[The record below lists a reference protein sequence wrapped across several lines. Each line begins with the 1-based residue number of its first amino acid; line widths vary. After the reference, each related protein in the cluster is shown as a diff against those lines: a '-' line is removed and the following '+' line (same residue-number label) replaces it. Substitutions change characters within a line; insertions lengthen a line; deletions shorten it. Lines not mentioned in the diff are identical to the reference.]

1 MEKVKKKKSVS
12 FMKNVLMLMIAQVL
26 IKILGFAYRLV
37 IINIEG
43 FGDTG
48 NGYYS
53 TGYQIYSLLLTLSSV
68 GIPTV
73 ISKLVSERVA
83 IGDYRGAHN
92 IFKTALKVFTT
103 IGIILSL
110 ALFFGAETI
119 AIHIINVEGVKYTLM
134 VLAPA
139 IMFVAA
145 GAVMRGYFA
154 GLGTMKP
161 TSVTQT
167 LEQFLNCLL
176 TITFVYAT
184 IGQDT
189 AKMAAAGNLSSTV
202 AIIIAFIYIVIFYSR
217 QRKEILE
224 DCKNQ
229 TVQAE
234 SKTTKQILKI
244 IFAISIPMTIGSLV
258 SELNGTIDTL
268 TVSNCIQKA
277 FQGLEGGKVALE
289 AKAMQL
295 SGMVSKVETI
305 IRLPLAIN
313 AAFCTALVPAIAAS
327 IAKKEKEKA
336 IKRLSF
342 SLFFTIIIIAP
353 CATGLISLAE
363 PILKTIYPN
372 SYDGARLLQITSISM
387 VFVALSY
394 VINGGLYGIG
404 KTHIPAIALAIG
416 ATVKTILN
424 IILVSNPKINILGSP
439 ISSTVCQ
446 MINFIIC
453 AYCLNKYI
461 KLNIN
466 FKKNIFKPVFSS
478 VVMGISVYYMQKGL
492 YGIIGNTRATAIS
505 ILAGI
510 VIYGIMITV
519 TKTLNK
525 DDFYMIPFGTKI
537 YKLLVKLKIYK
548 EESNIEKGGY

>member
-1 MEKVKKKKSVS
+1 MEEVKKKKQTS
-12 FMKNVLMLMIAQVL
+12 FMKNVLMLMVAQVA
-26 IKILGFAYRLV
+26 IKILGFLYRLV

-83 IGDYRGAHN
+83 IGDHKGAHK
-92 IFKTALKVFTT
+92 IFKTALKTFTT
-103 IGIILSL
+103 IGIVMSL
-110 ALFFGAETI
+110 GLFFGADFI
-119 AIHIINVEGVKYTLM
+119 AKNVINVEGVKYTLM

-145 GAVMRGYFA
+145 GAVLRGYFA

-167 LEQFLNCLL
+167 LEQFLNCVL
-176 TITFVYAT
+176 TILFVYST
-184 IGQDT
+184 IGKDT
-189 AKMAAAGNLSSTV
+189 AIMAAAGNLSSTI
-202 AIIIAFIYIVIFYSR
+202 AIIIAFIYIIIFYKK
-217 QRKEILE
+217 QKPEILE

-229 TVQAE
+229 TVQME
-234 SKTTKQILKI
+234 TKTTKQILKI
-244 IFAISIPMTIGSLV
+244 IFAVSIPMTIGSLV
-258 SELNGTIDTL
+258 AELNGTIDTL

-277 FQGLEGGKVALE
+277 FQGALEGGKDVLE

-295 SGMVSKVETI
+295 SGMVSKIETI

-327 IAKKEKEKA
+327 LAKQDKETA

-342 SLFFTIIIIAP
+342 SFFLSIIIIAP
-353 CATGLISLAE
+353 CAVGLMTLAE

-372 SYDGARLLQITSISM
+372 SYEGATILQITSISM
-387 VFVALSY
+387 IFVALSY
-394 VINGGLYGIG
+394 VINGGLYGLG

-416 ATVKTILN
+416 AGVKTILN

-446 MINFIIC
+446 GINFIIC
-453 AYCLNKYI
+453 SWYLSKYI
-461 KLNIN
+461 KLDIK
-466 FKKNIFKPVFSS
+466 FSKHIFKPLFSAGT
-478 VVMGISVYYMQKGL
+478 MGIAAYLIHKTLINVIGNSKATIIAIFV
-492 YGIIGNTRATAIS
+492 GIITYA
-505 ILAGI
+505 
-510 VIYGIMITV
+510 IMIIA

-525 DDFYMIPFGTKI
+525 EDMYMIPFGTKL
-537 YKLLVKLKIYK
+537 YKLLTKLGIYK
-548 EESNIEKGGY
+548 EEKV

>member
-1 MEKVKKKKSVS
+1 MEEVKKKKQTS
-12 FMKNVLMLMIAQVL
+12 FMKNVLMLMVAQVA
-26 IKILGFAYRLV
+26 IKILGFLYRLV

-83 IGDYRGAHN
+83 IGDHKGAHK
-92 IFKTALKVFTT
+92 IFKTALKTFTT
-103 IGIILSL
+103 IGIVMSLS
-110 ALFFGAETI
+110 LFFGADFI
-119 AIHIINVEGVKYTLM
+119 AKNVINVEGVKYTLM

-145 GAVMRGYFA
+145 GAVLRGYFA

-167 LEQFLNCLL
+167 LEQFLNCVL
-176 TITFVYAT
+176 TILFVYST
-184 IGQDT
+184 IGKDT
-189 AKMAAAGNLSSTV
+189 AIMAAAGNLSSTI
-202 AIIIAFIYIVIFYSR
+202 AIIIAFIYIIIFYKK
-217 QRKEILE
+217 QRPEILE

-229 TVQAE
+229 TVQME
-234 SKTTKQILKI
+234 TKTTKQILKI
-244 IFAISIPMTIGSLV
+244 IFAVSIPMTIGSLV
-258 SELNGTIDTL
+258 AELNGTIDTL

-277 FQGLEGGKVALE
+277 FQGALEGGKDALE

-295 SGMVSKVETI
+295 SGMVSKIETI

-327 IAKKEKEKA
+327 LAKQDKETA

-342 SLFFTIIIIAP
+342 SFFLSIIIIAP
-353 CATGLISLAE
+353 CAVGLMTLAE

-372 SYDGARLLQITSISM
+372 SYEGATILQITSISM
-387 VFVALSY
+387 IFVALSY
-394 VINGGLYGIG
+394 VINGGLYGLG

-416 ATVKTILN
+416 AGVKTILN

-446 MINFIIC
+446 GINFIIC
-453 AYCLNKYI
+453 SWYLSKYI
-461 KLNIN
+461 KLDIK
-466 FKKNIFKPVFSS
+466 FSKHIFKPLFSAGT
-478 VVMGISVYYMQKGL
+478 MGIAAYLIHKTLINVIGNSKATIIAIFV
-492 YGIIGNTRATAIS
+492 GIITYA
-505 ILAGI
+505 
-510 VIYGIMITV
+510 IMIIA

-525 DDFYMIPFGTKI
+525 EDMYMIPFGTKL
-537 YKLLVKLKIYK
+537 YKLLTKLGIYK
-548 EESNIEKGGY
+548 EEKV

>member
-1 MEKVKKKKSVS
+1 MEEVKKNKKKSS
-12 FMKNVLMLMIAQVL
+12 FMKNVLMLMIAQVA
-26 IKILGFAYRLV
+26 IKVLGFLYRLV

-48 NGYYS
+48 NGYYA

-83 IGDYRGAHN
+83 IGDHKGAHR
-92 IFKTALKVFTT
+92 IFKTALKTFTL
-103 IGIILSL
+103 IGMVMSL
-110 ALFFGAETI
+110 GLFFGAEFI
-119 AIHIINVEGVKYTLM
+119 AKNIINVEGVKYTLM

-145 GAVMRGYFA
+145 GAVLRGYFA

-189 AKMAAAGNLSSTV
+189 AIMAAAGNLSSTV
-202 AIIIAFIYIVIFYSR
+202 AIIIAFIYIIMVYR
-217 QRKEILE
+217 KQRSEILE
-224 DCKNQ
+224 ECKNQ
-229 TVQAE
+229 TVE
-234 SKTTKQILKI
+234 TETKTTKQILKI
-244 IFAISIPMTIGSLV
+244 IFAVSIPMTIGSLV
-258 SELNGTIDTL
+258 AELNGTIDTL

-277 FQGLEGGKVALE
+277 FQGVLEGGKEALE

-295 SGMVSKVETI
+295 SGMVSKIETI

-327 IAKKEKEKA
+327 IAKKDKA
-336 IKRLSF
+336 TAVKRLSF
-342 SLFFTIIIIAP
+342 SFFLTIIIIVP
-353 CATGLISLAE
+353 CAVGFIILAE

-372 SYDGARLLQITSISM
+372 SYEGARILQITSISM
-387 VFVALSY
+387 IFVALSY
-394 VINGGLYGIG
+394 VINGGLYGLG

-416 ATVKTILN
+416 AGVKTVLN

-439 ISSTVCQ
+439 ISSTICQ
-446 MINFIIC
+446 GINFMIC
-453 AYCLNKYI
+453 SFCLTKYI
-461 KLNIN
+461 KLDIK
-466 FKKNIFKPVFSS
+466 FTKHILKPLFAAG
-478 VVMGISVYYMQKGL
+478 VMGVIA
-492 YGIIGNTRATAIS
+492 YGTHYCLVGTLGNSKAT
-505 ILAGI
+505 ILAICLGAI
-510 VIYGIMITV
+510 TYGIMIII

-525 DDFYMIPFGTKI
+525 DDMYMIPFGTKL
-537 YKLLVKLKIYK
+537 YKLLVKLGIYK
-548 EESNIEKGGY
+548 EENI

>member
-1 MEKVKKKKSVS
+1 MEEVKKKKQTS
-12 FMKNVLMLMIAQVL
+12 FMKNVLMLMVAQVA
-26 IKILGFAYRLV
+26 IKILGFLYRLV

-83 IGDYRGAHN
+83 IGDHKGAHK
-92 IFKTALKVFTT
+92 IFKTALKTFTT
-103 IGIILSL
+103 IGIVMSL
-110 ALFFGAETI
+110 GLFFGADFI
-119 AIHIINVEGVKYTLM
+119 AKNVINVEGVKYTLM

-145 GAVMRGYFA
+145 GAVLRGYFA

-167 LEQFLNCLL
+167 LEQFLNCVL
-176 TITFVYAT
+176 TILFVYST
-184 IGQDT
+184 IGKDT
-189 AKMAAAGNLSSTV
+189 AIMAAAGNLSSTI
-202 AIIIAFIYIVIFYSR
+202 AIIIAFIYIIIFYKK
-217 QRKEILE
+217 QKPEILE

-229 TVQAE
+229 TVQME
-234 SKTTKQILKI
+234 TKTTKQILKI
-244 IFAISIPMTIGSLV
+244 IFAVSIPMTIGSLV
-258 SELNGTIDTL
+258 AELNGTIDTL

-277 FQGLEGGKVALE
+277 FQGALEGGKEALE

-295 SGMVSKVETI
+295 SGMVSKIETI

-327 IAKKEKEKA
+327 LAKKDKETA

-342 SLFFTIIIIAP
+342 SFFLSIIIIAP
-353 CATGLISLAE
+353 CAVGLMTLAE

-372 SYDGARLLQITSISM
+372 SYEGATILQITSISM
-387 VFVALSY
+387 IFVALSY
-394 VINGGLYGIG
+394 VINGGLYGLG

-416 ATVKTILN
+416 AGVKTILN

-446 MINFIIC
+446 GINFIIC
-453 AYCLNKYI
+453 SWYLSKYI
-461 KLNIN
+461 KLDIK
-466 FKKNIFKPVFSS
+466 FSKHIFKPLFSAGT
-478 VVMGISVYYMQKGL
+478 MGIAAYLTHKTLINVIGNSKATIIAIFV
-492 YGIIGNTRATAIS
+492 GIITYA
-505 ILAGI
+505 
-510 VIYGIMITV
+510 IMIIA

-525 DDFYMIPFGTKI
+525 EDMYMIPFGTKL
-537 YKLLVKLKIYK
+537 YKLLTKLGIYK
-548 EESNIEKGGY
+548 EEKV

>member
-1 MEKVKKKKSVS
+1 MEEVKKKKQTS
-12 FMKNVLMLMIAQVL
+12 FMKNVLMLMVAQVA
-26 IKILGFAYRLV
+26 IKILGFLYRLV
-37 IINIEG
+37 IVNIEG

-83 IGDYRGAHN
+83 IGDHKGAHK
-92 IFKTALKVFTT
+92 IFKTALKTFTT
-103 IGIILSL
+103 IGIVMSL
-110 ALFFGAETI
+110 GLFFGADFI
-119 AIHIINVEGVKYTLM
+119 AKNVINVEGVKYTLM

-145 GAVMRGYFA
+145 GAVLRGYFA

-167 LEQFLNCLL
+167 LEQFLNCVL
-176 TITFVYAT
+176 TILFVYST
-184 IGQDT
+184 IGKDT
-189 AKMAAAGNLSSTV
+189 AIMAAAGNLSSTI
-202 AIIIAFIYIVIFYSR
+202 AIIIAFIYIIIFYKK
-217 QRKEILE
+217 QRPEILE

-229 TVQAE
+229 TVQME
-234 SKTTKQILKI
+234 TKTTKQILKI
-244 IFAISIPMTIGSLV
+244 IFAVSIPMTIGSLV
-258 SELNGTIDTL
+258 AELNGTIDTL

-277 FQGLEGGKVALE
+277 FQGALEGGKEALE

-295 SGMVSKVETI
+295 SGMVSKIETI

-327 IAKKEKEKA
+327 LAKKDKETA
-336 IKRLSF
+336 VKRLSF
-342 SLFFTIIIIAP
+342 SFFLSIIIIAP
-353 CATGLISLAE
+353 CAVGLITLAE

-372 SYDGARLLQITSISM
+372 SYEGATILQITSISM
-387 VFVALSY
+387 TFVALSY
-394 VINGGLYGIG
+394 VINGGLYGLG

-416 ATVKTILN
+416 AGVKTILN

-446 MINFIIC
+446 GINFIIC
-453 AYCLNKYI
+453 SWYLSKYI
-461 KLNIN
+461 KLDIK
-466 FKKNIFKPVFSS
+466 FSKHIFKPLFSAGT
-478 VVMGISVYYMQKGL
+478 MGIAAYLTHKTLINAIGNSKATIIAIFV
-492 YGIIGNTRATAIS
+492 GIITYA
-505 ILAGI
+505 
-510 VIYGIMITV
+510 IMIIA

-525 DDFYMIPFGTKI
+525 EDMYMIPFGTKL
-537 YKLLVKLKIYK
+537 YKLLTKLGIYK
-548 EESNIEKGGY
+548 EEKV

>member
-1 MEKVKKKKSVS
+1 MEEVKKKKQTS
-12 FMKNVLMLMIAQVL
+12 FMKNVLMLMVAQVA
-26 IKILGFAYRLV
+26 IKILGFLYRLV

-83 IGDYRGAHN
+83 IGDHKGAHK
-92 IFKTALKVFTT
+92 IFKTALKTFTT
-103 IGIILSL
+103 IGIVMSL
-110 ALFFGAETI
+110 GLFFGADFI
-119 AIHIINVEGVKYTLM
+119 AKNVINVEGVKYTLM

-145 GAVMRGYFA
+145 GAVLRGYFA

-167 LEQFLNCLL
+167 LEQFLNCVL
-176 TITFVYAT
+176 TILFVYST
-184 IGQDT
+184 IGKDT
-189 AKMAAAGNLSSTV
+189 AIMAAAGNLSSTI
-202 AIIIAFIYIVIFYSR
+202 AIIIAFIYIIIFYKK
-217 QRKEILE
+217 QKPEILE

-229 TVQAE
+229 TVQME
-234 SKTTKQILKI
+234 TKTTKQILKI
-244 IFAISIPMTIGSLV
+244 IFAVSIPMTIGSLV
-258 SELNGTIDTL
+258 AELNGTIDTL

-277 FQGLEGGKVALE
+277 FQGALEGGKDALE

-295 SGMVSKVETI
+295 SGMVSKIETI

-327 IAKKEKEKA
+327 LAKKDKETA

-342 SLFFTIIIIAP
+342 SFFLSIIIIAP
-353 CATGLISLAE
+353 CAVGLMTLAE

-372 SYDGARLLQITSISM
+372 SYEGATILQITSISM
-387 VFVALSY
+387 IFVALSY
-394 VINGGLYGIG
+394 VINGGLYGLG

-416 ATVKTILN
+416 AGVKTILN

-446 MINFIIC
+446 GINFIIC
-453 AYCLNKYI
+453 SWYLSKYI
-461 KLNIN
+461 KLDIK
-466 FKKNIFKPVFSS
+466 FSKHIFKPLFSAGT
-478 VVMGISVYYMQKGL
+478 MGIAAYLTHKTLINVIGNSKATIIAIFV
-492 YGIIGNTRATAIS
+492 GIITYA
-505 ILAGI
+505 
-510 VIYGIMITV
+510 IMIIA

-525 DDFYMIPFGTKI
+525 EDMYMIPFGTKL
-537 YKLLVKLKIYK
+537 YKLLTKLGIYK
-548 EESNIEKGGY
+548 EEKV

>member
-1 MEKVKKKKSVS
+1 MEEVKKKKQTS
-12 FMKNVLMLMIAQVL
+12 FMKNVLMLMVAQVA
-26 IKILGFAYRLV
+26 IKILGFLYRLV

-83 IGDYRGAHN
+83 IGDHKGAHK
-92 IFKTALKVFTT
+92 IFKTALKTFTT
-103 IGIILSL
+103 IGIVMSL
-110 ALFFGAETI
+110 GLFFGADFI
-119 AIHIINVEGVKYTLM
+119 AKNVINVEGVKYTLM

-145 GAVMRGYFA
+145 GAVLRGYFA

-167 LEQFLNCLL
+167 LEQFLNCVL
-176 TITFVYAT
+176 TILFVYST
-184 IGQDT
+184 IGKDT
-189 AKMAAAGNLSSTV
+189 AIMAAAGNLSSTI
-202 AIIIAFIYIVIFYSR
+202 AIIIAFIYIIIFYKK
-217 QRKEILE
+217 QRPEILE

-229 TVQAE
+229 TVQME
-234 SKTTKQILKI
+234 TKTTKQILKI
-244 IFAISIPMTIGSLV
+244 IFAVSIPMTIGSLV
-258 SELNGTIDTL
+258 AELNGTIDTL

-277 FQGLEGGKVALE
+277 FQGALEGGKEALE

-295 SGMVSKVETI
+295 SGMVSKIETI

-327 IAKKEKEKA
+327 LAKKDKETA
-336 IKRLSF
+336 VKRLSF
-342 SLFFTIIIIAP
+342 SFFLSIIIIAP
-353 CATGLISLAE
+353 CAVGLITLAE

-372 SYDGARLLQITSISM
+372 SYEGATILQITSISM
-387 VFVALSY
+387 TFVALSY
-394 VINGGLYGIG
+394 VINGGLYGLG

-416 ATVKTILN
+416 AGVKTILN

-446 MINFIIC
+446 GINFIIC
-453 AYCLNKYI
+453 SWYLSKYI
-461 KLNIN
+461 KLDIK
-466 FKKNIFKPVFSS
+466 FSKHIFKPLFSAGT
-478 VVMGISVYYMQKGL
+478 MGIAAYLIYKTLINVIGNSKATIIAIFV
-492 YGIIGNTRATAIS
+492 GIITYA
-505 ILAGI
+505 
-510 VIYGIMITV
+510 IMIIA

-525 DDFYMIPFGTKI
+525 EDMYMIPFGTKL
-537 YKLLVKLKIYK
+537 YKLLTKLGIYK
-548 EESNIEKGGY
+548 EEKV

>member
-1 MEKVKKKKSVS
+1 MEEVKKKKQTS
-12 FMKNVLMLMIAQVL
+12 FMKNVLMLMVAQVA
-26 IKILGFAYRLV
+26 IKILGFLYRLV

-83 IGDYRGAHN
+83 IGDHKGAHK
-92 IFKTALKVFTT
+92 IFKTALKTFTT
-103 IGIILSL
+103 IGIVMSL
-110 ALFFGAETI
+110 GLFFGADFI
-119 AIHIINVEGVKYTLM
+119 AKNVINVEGVKYTLM

-145 GAVMRGYFA
+145 GAVLRGYFA

-167 LEQFLNCLL
+167 LEQFLNCVL
-176 TITFVYAT
+176 TILFVYST
-184 IGQDT
+184 IGKDT
-189 AKMAAAGNLSSTV
+189 AIMAAAGNLSSTI
-202 AIIIAFIYIVIFYSR
+202 AIIIAFIYIIIFYKK
-217 QRKEILE
+217 QRPEILE

-229 TVQAE
+229 TVQME
-234 SKTTKQILKI
+234 TKTTKQILKI
-244 IFAISIPMTIGSLV
+244 IFAVSIPMTIGSLV
-258 SELNGTIDTL
+258 AELNGTIDTL

-277 FQGLEGGKVALE
+277 FQGALEGGKEALE

-295 SGMVSKVETI
+295 SGMVSKIETI

-327 IAKKEKEKA
+327 LAKKDKETA
-336 IKRLSF
+336 VKRLSF
-342 SLFFTIIIIAP
+342 SFFLSIIIIAP
-353 CATGLISLAE
+353 CAVGLITLAE

-372 SYDGARLLQITSISM
+372 SYEGATILQITSISM
-387 VFVALSY
+387 TFVDLSY
-394 VINGGLYGIG
+394 VINGGLYGLG

-416 ATVKTILN
+416 AGVKTILN

-446 MINFIIC
+446 GINFIIC
-453 AYCLNKYI
+453 SWYLSKYI
-461 KLNIN
+461 KLDIK
-466 FKKNIFKPVFSS
+466 FSKHIFKPLFSAGT
-478 VVMGISVYYMQKGL
+478 MGIAAYLIHKTLINVIGNSKATIIAIFV
-492 YGIIGNTRATAIS
+492 GIITYA
-505 ILAGI
+505 
-510 VIYGIMITV
+510 IMIIA

-525 DDFYMIPFGTKI
+525 EDMYMIPFGTKL
-537 YKLLVKLKIYK
+537 YKLLTKLGIYK
-548 EESNIEKGGY
+548 EEKV

>member
-1 MEKVKKKKSVS
+1 MEEVKKKKQTS
-12 FMKNVLMLMIAQVL
+12 FMKNVLMLMVAQVA
-26 IKILGFAYRLV
+26 IKILGFLYRLV

-83 IGDYRGAHN
+83 IGDHKGAHK
-92 IFKTALKVFTT
+92 IFKTALKTFTT
-103 IGIILSL
+103 IGIVMSL
-110 ALFFGAETI
+110 GLFFGADFI
-119 AIHIINVEGVKYTLM
+119 AKNVINVEGVKYTLM

-145 GAVMRGYFA
+145 GAVLRGYFA

-167 LEQFLNCLL
+167 LEQFLNCVL
-176 TITFVYAT
+176 TILFVYST
-184 IGQDT
+184 IGKDT
-189 AKMAAAGNLSSTV
+189 AIMAAAGNLSSTI
-202 AIIIAFIYIVIFYSR
+202 AIIIAFIYIIIFCKK
-217 QRKEILE
+217 QKPEILE

-229 TVQAE
+229 TVQME
-234 SKTTKQILKI
+234 TKTTKQILKI
-244 IFAISIPMTIGSLV
+244 IFAVSIPMTIGSLV
-258 SELNGTIDTL
+258 AELNGTIDTL

-277 FQGLEGGKVALE
+277 FQGALEGGKDALE

-295 SGMVSKVETI
+295 SGMVSKIETI

-327 IAKKEKEKA
+327 LAKKDKETA

-342 SLFFTIIIIAP
+342 SFFLSIIIIAP
-353 CATGLISLAE
+353 CAVGLMTLAE

-372 SYDGARLLQITSISM
+372 SYEGATILQITSISM
-387 VFVALSY
+387 IFVALSY
-394 VINGGLYGIG
+394 VINGGLYGLG

-416 ATVKTILN
+416 AGVKTILN

-446 MINFIIC
+446 GINFIIC
-453 AYCLNKYI
+453 SWYLSKYI
-461 KLNIN
+461 KLDIK
-466 FKKNIFKPVFSS
+466 FSKHIFKPLFSAGT
-478 VVMGISVYYMQKGL
+478 MGIAAYLIHKTLINVIGNSKATIIAIFV
-492 YGIIGNTRATAIS
+492 GIITYA
-505 ILAGI
+505 
-510 VIYGIMITV
+510 IMIIA

-525 DDFYMIPFGTKI
+525 EDMYMIPFGTKL
-537 YKLLVKLKIYK
+537 YKLLTKLGIYK
-548 EESNIEKGGY
+548 EEKV

>member
-1 MEKVKKKKSVS
+1 MEEVKKKKQTS
-12 FMKNVLMLMIAQVL
+12 FMKNVLMLMVAQVA
-26 IKILGFAYRLV
+26 IKILGFLYRLV

-83 IGDYRGAHN
+83 IGDHKGAHK
-92 IFKTALKVFTT
+92 IFKTALKTFTT
-103 IGIILSL
+103 IGIVMSL
-110 ALFFGAETI
+110 GLFFGADFI
-119 AIHIINVEGVKYTLM
+119 AKNVINVEGVKYTLM

-145 GAVMRGYFA
+145 GAVLRGYFA

-167 LEQFLNCLL
+167 LEQFLNCVL
-176 TITFVYAT
+176 TILFVYST
-184 IGQDT
+184 IGKDT
-189 AKMAAAGNLSSTV
+189 AIMAAAGNLSSTI
-202 AIIIAFIYIVIFYSR
+202 AIIIAFIYIIIFYKK
-217 QRKEILE
+217 QKPEILE

-229 TVQAE
+229 TVQME
-234 SKTTKQILKI
+234 TKTTKQILKI
-244 IFAISIPMTIGSLV
+244 IFAVSIPMTIGSLV
-258 SELNGTIDTL
+258 AELNGTIDTL

-277 FQGLEGGKVALE
+277 FQGALEGGKDALE

-295 SGMVSKVETI
+295 SGMVSKIETI

-327 IAKKEKEKA
+327 LAKQDKETA

-342 SLFFTIIIIAP
+342 SFFLSIIIIAP
-353 CATGLISLAE
+353 CAVGLMTLAE

-372 SYDGARLLQITSISM
+372 SYEGATILQITSISM
-387 VFVALSY
+387 IFVALSY
-394 VINGGLYGIG
+394 VINGGLYGLG

-416 ATVKTILN
+416 AGVKTILN

-446 MINFIIC
+446 GINFIIC
-453 AYCLNKYI
+453 SWYLSKYI
-461 KLNIN
+461 KLDIK
-466 FKKNIFKPVFSS
+466 FSKHIFKPLFSAGT
-478 VVMGISVYYMQKGL
+478 MGIAAYLIHKTLINVIGNSKATIIAIFV
-492 YGIIGNTRATAIS
+492 GIITYA
-505 ILAGI
+505 
-510 VIYGIMITV
+510 IMIIA

-525 DDFYMIPFGTKI
+525 EDMYMIPFGTKL
-537 YKLLVKLKIYK
+537 YKLLTKLGIYK
-548 EESNIEKGGY
+548 EEKV

>member
-1 MEKVKKKKSVS
+1 MEEVKKKKQTS
-12 FMKNVLMLMIAQVL
+12 FMKNVLMLMVAQVA
-26 IKILGFAYRLV
+26 IKILGFLYRLV

-83 IGDYRGAHN
+83 IGDHKGAHK
-92 IFKTALKVFTT
+92 IFKTALKTFTT
-103 IGIILSL
+103 IGIVMSL
-110 ALFFGAETI
+110 GLFFGADFI
-119 AIHIINVEGVKYTLM
+119 AKNVINVEGVKYTLM

-145 GAVMRGYFA
+145 GAVLRGYFA

-167 LEQFLNCLL
+167 LEQFLNCVL
-176 TITFVYAT
+176 TILFVYST
-184 IGQDT
+184 IGKDT
-189 AKMAAAGNLSSTV
+189 AIMAAAGNLSSTI
-202 AIIIAFIYIVIFYSR
+202 AIIIAFIYIIIFYKK
-217 QRKEILE
+217 QRPEILE

-229 TVQAE
+229 TVQME
-234 SKTTKQILKI
+234 TKTTKQILKI
-244 IFAISIPMTIGSLV
+244 IFAVSIPMTIGSLV
-258 SELNGTIDTL
+258 AELNGTIDTL

-277 FQGLEGGKVALE
+277 FQGALEGGKDALE

-295 SGMVSKVETI
+295 SGMVSKIETI

-327 IAKKEKEKA
+327 LAKKDKETA
-336 IKRLSF
+336 VKRLSF
-342 SLFFTIIIIAP
+342 SFFLSIIIIAP
-353 CATGLISLAE
+353 CAVGLMTLAE

-372 SYDGARLLQITSISM
+372 SYEGATILQITSISM
-387 VFVALSY
+387 TFVALSY
-394 VINGGLYGIG
+394 VINGGLYGLG

-416 ATVKTILN
+416 AGVKTILN

-446 MINFIIC
+446 GINFIIC
-453 AYCLNKYI
+453 SWYLSKYI
-461 KLNIN
+461 KLDIK
-466 FKKNIFKPVFSS
+466 FSKHIFKPLFSAGT
-478 VVMGISVYYMQKGL
+478 MGIVAYLTHKTLINVIGNSKATIIAIFV
-492 YGIIGNTRATAIS
+492 GIITYA
-505 ILAGI
+505 
-510 VIYGIMITV
+510 IMIIA

-525 DDFYMIPFGTKI
+525 EDMYMIPFGTKL
-537 YKLLVKLKIYK
+537 YKLLTKLGIYK
-548 EESNIEKGGY
+548 EEKV

>member
-1 MEKVKKKKSVS
+1 MEEVKKKKQTS
-12 FMKNVLMLMIAQVL
+12 FMKNVLMLMVAQVA
-26 IKILGFAYRLV
+26 IKILGFLYRLV

-83 IGDYRGAHN
+83 IGDHKGAHK
-92 IFKTALKVFTT
+92 IFKTALKTFTT
-103 IGIILSL
+103 IGIIMSL
-110 ALFFGAETI
+110 GLFFGADFI
-119 AIHIINVEGVKYTLM
+119 AKNVINVEGVKYTLM

-145 GAVMRGYFA
+145 GAVLRGYFA

-167 LEQFLNCLL
+167 LEQFLNCVL
-176 TITFVYAT
+176 TILFVYST
-184 IGQDT
+184 IGKDT
-189 AKMAAAGNLSSTV
+189 AIMAAAGNLSSTI
-202 AIIIAFIYIVIFYSR
+202 AIIIAFIYIIIFYKK
-217 QRKEILE
+217 QKPEILE

-229 TVQAE
+229 TVQME
-234 SKTTKQILKI
+234 TKTTKQILKI
-244 IFAISIPMTIGSLV
+244 IFAVSIPMTIGSLV
-258 SELNGTIDTL
+258 AELNGTIDTL

-277 FQGLEGGKVALE
+277 FQGALEGGKDALE

-295 SGMVSKVETI
+295 SGMVSKIETI

-327 IAKKEKEKA
+327 LAKKDKETA

-342 SLFFTIIIIAP
+342 SFFLSIIIIAP
-353 CATGLISLAE
+353 CAVGLMTLAE

-372 SYDGARLLQITSISM
+372 SYEGATILQITSISM
-387 VFVALSY
+387 IFVALSY
-394 VINGGLYGIG
+394 VINGGLYGLG

-416 ATVKTILN
+416 AGVKTILN

-446 MINFIIC
+446 GINFIIC
-453 AYCLNKYI
+453 SWYLSKYI
-461 KLNIN
+461 KLDIK
-466 FKKNIFKPVFSS
+466 FSKHIFKPLFSAGT
-478 VVMGISVYYMQKGL
+478 MGIAAYLTHKTLINAIGNSKATIIAIFV
-492 YGIIGNTRATAIS
+492 GIITYA
-505 ILAGI
+505 
-510 VIYGIMITV
+510 IMIIA

-525 DDFYMIPFGTKI
+525 EDMYMIPFGTKL
-537 YKLLVKLKIYK
+537 YKLLTKLGIYK
-548 EESNIEKGGY
+548 EEKV

>member
-1 MEKVKKKKSVS
+1 MEEVKKKKQTS
-12 FMKNVLMLMIAQVL
+12 FMKNVLMLMVAQVA
-26 IKILGFAYRLV
+26 IKILGFLYRLV

-83 IGDYRGAHN
+83 IGDHKGAHK
-92 IFKTALKVFTT
+92 IFKTALKTFTT
-103 IGIILSL
+103 IGIVMSL
-110 ALFFGAETI
+110 GLFFGADFI
-119 AIHIINVEGVKYTLM
+119 AKNVINVEGVKYTLM

-145 GAVMRGYFA
+145 GAVLRGYFA

-167 LEQFLNCLL
+167 LEQFLNCVL
-176 TITFVYAT
+176 TILFVYST
-184 IGQDT
+184 IGKDT
-189 AKMAAAGNLSSTV
+189 AIMAAAGNLSSTI
-202 AIIIAFIYIVIFYSR
+202 AIIIAFIYIIIFYKK
-217 QRKEILE
+217 QRPEILE

-229 TVQAE
+229 TVQME
-234 SKTTKQILKI
+234 TKTTKQILKI
-244 IFAISIPMTIGSLV
+244 IFAVSIPMTIGSLV
-258 SELNGTIDTL
+258 AELNGTIDTL

-277 FQGLEGGKVALE
+277 FQGALEGGKDALE

-295 SGMVSKVETI
+295 SGMVSKIETI

-327 IAKKEKEKA
+327 LAKKDKETA

-342 SLFFTIIIIAP
+342 SFFLSIIIIAP
-353 CATGLISLAE
+353 CAVGLMTLAE

-372 SYDGARLLQITSISM
+372 SYEGATILQITSISM
-387 VFVALSY
+387 IFVALSY
-394 VINGGLYGIG
+394 VINGGLYGLG

-416 ATVKTILN
+416 AGVKTILN

-446 MINFIIC
+446 GINFIIC
-453 AYCLNKYI
+453 SWYLSKYI
-461 KLNIN
+461 KLDIK
-466 FKKNIFKPVFSS
+466 FSKHIFKPLFSAGT
-478 VVMGISVYYMQKGL
+478 MGIAAYLIHKTLINVIGNSKATIIAIFV
-492 YGIIGNTRATAIS
+492 GIITYA
-505 ILAGI
+505 
-510 VIYGIMITV
+510 IMIIA

-525 DDFYMIPFGTKI
+525 EDMYMIPFGTKL
-537 YKLLVKLKIYK
+537 YKLLTKLGIYK
-548 EESNIEKGGY
+548 EEKV

>member
-1 MEKVKKKKSVS
+1 MKEVKKSKKKSS
-12 FMKNVLMLMIAQVL
+12 FMKNVLMLMIAQVA
-26 IKILGFAYRLV
+26 IKVLGFLYRLV

-83 IGDYRGAHN
+83 IGDHKGAHR
-92 IFKTALKVFTT
+92 IFKTALKTFTV
-103 IGIILSL
+103 IGMVMSFG
-110 ALFFGAETI
+110 LFFGANFI
-119 AIHIINVEGVKYTLM
+119 AKNIINVEGVKYTLM

-145 GAVMRGYFA
+145 GAVLRGYFA

-189 AKMAAAGNLSSTV
+189 AIMAAAGNLSSTV
-202 AIIIAFIYIVIFYSR
+202 AIVIAFIYIVMVYKK
-217 QRKEILE
+217 QRPEILE
-224 DCKNQ
+224 ECKNQ
-229 TVQAE
+229 TVE
-234 SKTTKQILKI
+234 TETKTTKQILKI
-244 IFAISIPMTIGSLV
+244 IFAVSVPMTIGSLV
-258 SELNGTIDTL
+258 AELNGTIDTL

-277 FQGLEGGKVALE
+277 FQGILEGGKEALE

-295 SGMVSKVETI
+295 SGMVSKIETI

-327 IAKKEKEKA
+327 IAKKDKA
-336 IKRLSF
+336 TAVKRLSF
-342 SLFFTIIIIAP
+342 SFFLTIIIIAP
-353 CATGLISLAE
+353 CAVGLIILAE

-372 SYDGARLLQITSISM
+372 SYEGARILQITSISM
-387 VFVALSY
+387 IFVALSY
-394 VINGGLYGIG
+394 LINGGLYGLG

-416 ATVKTILN
+416 AAVKTVLN
-424 IILVSNPKINILGSP
+424 IILVSNPTINILGSP

-446 MINFIIC
+446 GINFIIC
-453 AYCLNKYI
+453 SYCLRKYI
-461 KLNIN
+461 KMDIKFTKHIL
-466 FKKNIFKPVFSS
+466 KPLFSAG
-478 VVMGISVYYMQKGL
+478 VMGVVA
-492 YGIIGNTRATAIS
+492 YGTHYFLLGILGNSKAT
-505 ILAGI
+505 ILAICLGAI
-510 VIYGIMITV
+510 TYGIMIII

-525 DDFYMIPFGTKI
+525 DDMYMIPFGTKL
-537 YKLLVKLKIYK
+537 YKVLVKLGIYK
-548 EESNIEKGGY
+548 EEKA

>member
-1 MEKVKKKKSVS
+1 MEEVKKKKQTS
-12 FMKNVLMLMIAQVL
+12 FMKNVLMLMVAQVA
-26 IKILGFAYRLV
+26 IKILGFLYRLV

-83 IGDYRGAHN
+83 IGDHKGAHK
-92 IFKTALKVFTT
+92 IFKTALKTFTT
-103 IGIILSL
+103 IGIVMSL
-110 ALFFGAETI
+110 GLFFGADFI
-119 AIHIINVEGVKYTLM
+119 AKNVINVEGVKYTLM

-145 GAVMRGYFA
+145 GAVLRGYFA

-167 LEQFLNCLL
+167 LEQFLNCVL
-176 TITFVYAT
+176 TILFVYST
-184 IGQDT
+184 IGKDT
-189 AKMAAAGNLSSTV
+189 AIMAAAGNLSSTI
-202 AIIIAFIYIVIFYSR
+202 AIIIAFIYIIIFYKK
-217 QRKEILE
+217 QKPEILE

-229 TVQAE
+229 TVQME
-234 SKTTKQILKI
+234 TKTTKQILKI
-244 IFAISIPMTIGSLV
+244 IFAVSIPMTIGSLV
-258 SELNGTIDTL
+258 AELNGTIDTL

-277 FQGLEGGKVALE
+277 FQGALEGGKEALE

-295 SGMVSKVETI
+295 SGMVSKIETI

-327 IAKKEKEKA
+327 LAKKDKETA
-336 IKRLSF
+336 VKRLSF
-342 SLFFTIIIIAP
+342 SFFLSIIIIAP
-353 CATGLISLAE
+353 CAVGLITLAE

-372 SYDGARLLQITSISM
+372 SYEGATILQITSISM
-387 VFVALSY
+387 TFVALSY
-394 VINGGLYGIG
+394 VINGGLYGLG

-416 ATVKTILN
+416 AGVKTILN

-446 MINFIIC
+446 GINFIIC
-453 AYCLNKYI
+453 SWYLSKYI
-461 KLNIN
+461 KLDIK
-466 FKKNIFKPVFSS
+466 FSKHIFKPLFSAGT
-478 VVMGISVYYMQKGL
+478 MGIAAYLTHKTLINVIGNSKATIIAIFV
-492 YGIIGNTRATAIS
+492 GIITYA
-505 ILAGI
+505 
-510 VIYGIMITV
+510 IMIIA

-525 DDFYMIPFGTKI
+525 EDMYMIPFGTKL
-537 YKLLVKLKIYK
+537 YKLLTKLGIYK
-548 EESNIEKGGY
+548 EEKV

>member
-1 MEKVKKKKSVS
+1 MEEVKKKKQTS
-12 FMKNVLMLMIAQVL
+12 FMKNVLMLMVAQVA
-26 IKILGFAYRLV
+26 IKILGFLYRLV

-83 IGDYRGAHN
+83 IGDHKGAHK
-92 IFKTALKVFTT
+92 IFKTALKTFTT
-103 IGIILSL
+103 IGIVMSL
-110 ALFFGAETI
+110 GLFFGADFI
-119 AIHIINVEGVKYTLM
+119 AKNVINVEGVKYTLM

-145 GAVMRGYFA
+145 GAVLRGYFA

-167 LEQFLNCLL
+167 LEQFLNCVL
-176 TITFVYAT
+176 TILFVYST
-184 IGQDT
+184 IGKDT
-189 AKMAAAGNLSSTV
+189 AIMAAAGNLSSTIIY
-202 AIIIAFIYIVIFYSR
+202 IIIFYKK
-217 QRKEILE
+217 QRPEILE

-229 TVQAE
+229 TVQME
-234 SKTTKQILKI
+234 TKTTKQILKI
-244 IFAISIPMTIGSLV
+244 IFAVSIPMTIGSLV
-258 SELNGTIDTL
+258 AELNGTIDTL

-277 FQGLEGGKVALE
+277 FQGALEGGKEALE

-295 SGMVSKVETI
+295 SGMVSKIETI

-327 IAKKEKEKA
+327 LAKKDKETA
-336 IKRLSF
+336 VKRLSF
-342 SLFFTIIIIAP
+342 SFFLSIIIIAP
-353 CATGLISLAE
+353 CAVGLITLAE

-372 SYDGARLLQITSISM
+372 SYEGATILQITSISM
-387 VFVALSY
+387 TFVALSY
-394 VINGGLYGIG
+394 VINGGLYGLG

-416 ATVKTILN
+416 AGVKTILN

-446 MINFIIC
+446 GINFIIC
-453 AYCLNKYI
+453 SWYLSKYI
-461 KLNIN
+461 KLDIK
-466 FKKNIFKPVFSS
+466 FSKHIFKPLFSAGT
-478 VVMGISVYYMQKGL
+478 MGIAAYLIHKTLINVIGNSKATIIAIFV
-492 YGIIGNTRATAIS
+492 GIITYA
-505 ILAGI
+505 
-510 VIYGIMITV
+510 IMIIA

-525 DDFYMIPFGTKI
+525 EDMYMIPFGTKL
-537 YKLLVKLKIYK
+537 YKLLTKLGIYK
-548 EESNIEKGGY
+548 EEKV

>member
-1 MEKVKKKKSVS
+1 MEEVKKKKQTS
-12 FMKNVLMLMIAQVL
+12 FMKNVLMLMVAQVA
-26 IKILGFAYRLV
+26 IKILGFLYRLV

-83 IGDYRGAHN
+83 IGDHKGAHK
-92 IFKTALKVFTT
+92 IFKTALKTFTT
-103 IGIILSL
+103 IGIVMSL
-110 ALFFGAETI
+110 GLFFGADFI
-119 AIHIINVEGVKYTLM
+119 AKNVINVEGVKYTLM

-145 GAVMRGYFA
+145 GAVLRGYFA

-167 LEQFLNCLL
+167 LEQFLNCVL
-176 TITFVYAT
+176 TILFVYST
-184 IGQDT
+184 IGKDT
-189 AKMAAAGNLSSTV
+189 AIMAAAGNLSSTI
-202 AIIIAFIYIVIFYSR
+202 AIIIAFIYIIIFYKK
-217 QRKEILE
+217 QRPEILE

-229 TVQAE
+229 TVQME
-234 SKTTKQILKI
+234 TKTTKQILKI
-244 IFAISIPMTIGSLV
+244 IFAVSIPMTIGSLV
-258 SELNGTIDTL
+258 AELNGTIDTL

-277 FQGLEGGKVALE
+277 FQGALEGGKDALE

-295 SGMVSKVETI
+295 S
-305 IRLPLAIN
+305 AIN

-327 IAKKEKEKA
+327 LAKKDKETA
-336 IKRLSF
+336 VKRLSF
-342 SLFFTIIIIAP
+342 SFFLSIIIIAP
-353 CATGLISLAE
+353 CAVGLMTLAE

-372 SYDGARLLQITSISM
+372 SYEGATILQITSISM
-387 VFVALSY
+387 TFVALSY
-394 VINGGLYGIG
+394 VINGGLYGLG

-416 ATVKTILN
+416 AGVKTILN

-446 MINFIIC
+446 GINFIIC
-453 AYCLNKYI
+453 SWYLSKYI
-461 KLNIN
+461 KLDIK
-466 FKKNIFKPVFSS
+466 FSKHIFKPLFSAGT
-478 VVMGISVYYMQKGL
+478 MGIVAYLTHKTLINVIGNSKATIIAIFV
-492 YGIIGNTRATAIS
+492 GIITYA
-505 ILAGI
+505 
-510 VIYGIMITV
+510 IMIIA

-525 DDFYMIPFGTKI
+525 EDMYMIPFGTKL
-537 YKLLVKLKIYK
+537 YKLLTKLGIYK
-548 EESNIEKGGY
+548 EEKV

>member
-1 MEKVKKKKSVS
+1 MEEVKKKKQTS
-12 FMKNVLMLMIAQVL
+12 FMKNVLMLMVAQVA
-26 IKILGFAYRLV
+26 IKILGFLYRLV

-83 IGDYRGAHN
+83 IGDHKGAHK
-92 IFKTALKVFTT
+92 IFKTALKTFTT
-103 IGIILSL
+103 IGIIMSL
-110 ALFFGAETI
+110 GLFFGADFI
-119 AIHIINVEGVKYTLM
+119 AKNVINVEGVKYTLM

-145 GAVMRGYFA
+145 GAVLRGYFA

-167 LEQFLNCLL
+167 LEQFLNCVL
-176 TITFVYAT
+176 TILFVYST
-184 IGQDT
+184 IGKDT
-189 AKMAAAGNLSSTV
+189 AIMAAAGNLSSTI
-202 AIIIAFIYIVIFYSR
+202 AIIIAFIYIIIFYKK
-217 QRKEILE
+217 QKPEILE

-229 TVQAE
+229 TVQME
-234 SKTTKQILKI
+234 TKTTKQILKI
-244 IFAISIPMTIGSLV
+244 IFAVSIPMTIGSLV
-258 SELNGTIDTL
+258 AELNGTIDTL

-277 FQGLEGGKVALE
+277 FQGALEGGKDALE

-295 SGMVSKVETI
+295 SGMVSKIETI

-327 IAKKEKEKA
+327 LAKKDKETA

-342 SLFFTIIIIAP
+342 SFFLSIIIIAP
-353 CATGLISLAE
+353 CAVGLMTLAE

-372 SYDGARLLQITSISM
+372 SYEGATILQITSISM
-387 VFVALSY
+387 IFVALSY
-394 VINGGLYGIG
+394 VINGGLYGLG

-416 ATVKTILN
+416 AGVKTILN

-446 MINFIIC
+446 GINFIIC
-453 AYCLNKYI
+453 SWYLSKYI
-461 KLNIN
+461 KLDIK
-466 FKKNIFKPVFSS
+466 FLKHIFKPLFSAGT
-478 VVMGISVYYMQKGL
+478 MGIAAYLTHKTLINVIGNSKATIIAIFV
-492 YGIIGNTRATAIS
+492 GIITYA
-505 ILAGI
+505 
-510 VIYGIMITV
+510 IMIIA

-525 DDFYMIPFGTKI
+525 EDMYMIPFGTKL
-537 YKLLVKLKIYK
+537 YKILTKLGIYK
-548 EESNIEKGGY
+548 EEKV

>member
-1 MEKVKKKKSVS
+1 MEEVKKKKQTS
-12 FMKNVLMLMIAQVL
+12 FMKNVLMLMVAQVA
-26 IKILGFAYRLV
+26 IKILGFLYRLV

-83 IGDYRGAHN
+83 IGDHKGAHK
-92 IFKTALKVFTT
+92 IFKTALKTFTT
-103 IGIILSL
+103 IGIVMSL
-110 ALFFGAETI
+110 GLFFGADFI
-119 AIHIINVEGVKYTLM
+119 AKNVINVEGVKYTLM

-145 GAVMRGYFA
+145 GAVLRGYFA

-167 LEQFLNCLL
+167 LEQFLNCVL
-176 TITFVYAT
+176 TILFVYST
-184 IGQDT
+184 IGKDT
-189 AKMAAAGNLSSTV
+189 AIMAAAGNLSSTI
-202 AIIIAFIYIVIFYSR
+202 AIIIAFIYIIIFYKK
-217 QRKEILE
+217 QRPEILE

-229 TVQAE
+229 TVQME
-234 SKTTKQILKI
+234 TKTTKQILKI
-244 IFAISIPMTIGSLV
+244 IFAVSIPMTIGSLV
-258 SELNGTIDTL
+258 AELNGTIDTL

-277 FQGLEGGKVALE
+277 FQGALEGGKDALE

-295 SGMVSKVETI
+295 SGMVSKIETI

-327 IAKKEKEKA
+327 LAKQDKETA

-342 SLFFTIIIIAP
+342 SFFLSIIIIAP
-353 CATGLISLAE
+353 CAVGLMTLAE

-372 SYDGARLLQITSISM
+372 SYEGATILQITSISM
-387 VFVALSY
+387 IFVALSY
-394 VINGGLYGIG
+394 VINGGLYGLG

-416 ATVKTILN
+416 AGVKTILN

-446 MINFIIC
+446 GINFIIC
-453 AYCLNKYI
+453 SWYLSKYI
-461 KLNIN
+461 KLDIK
-466 FKKNIFKPVFSS
+466 FSKHIFKPLFSAGT
-478 VVMGISVYYMQKGL
+478 MGIAAYLIHKTLINVIGNSKATIIAIFV
-492 YGIIGNTRATAIS
+492 GIITYA
-505 ILAGI
+505 
-510 VIYGIMITV
+510 IMIIA

-525 DDFYMIPFGTKI
+525 EDMYMIPFGTKL
-537 YKLLVKLKIYK
+537 YKLLTKLGIYK
-548 EESNIEKGGY
+548 EEKV

>member
-1 MEKVKKKKSVS
+1 MEEVKKKKQTS
-12 FMKNVLMLMIAQVL
+12 FMKNVLMLMVAQVA
-26 IKILGFAYRLV
+26 IKILGFLYRLV

-83 IGDYRGAHN
+83 IGDHKGAHK
-92 IFKTALKVFTT
+92 IFKTALKTFTT
-103 IGIILSL
+103 IGIVMSL
-110 ALFFGAETI
+110 GLFFGADFI
-119 AIHIINVEGVKYTLM
+119 AKNVINVEGVKYTLM

-145 GAVMRGYFA
+145 GAVLRGYFA

-167 LEQFLNCLL
+167 LEQFLNCVL
-176 TITFVYAT
+176 TILFVYST
-184 IGQDT
+184 IGKDT
-189 AKMAAAGNLSSTV
+189 AIMAAAGNLSSTI
-202 AIIIAFIYIVIFYSR
+202 AIIIAFIYIIIFYKK
-217 QRKEILE
+217 QKPEILE

-229 TVQAE
+229 TVQME
-234 SKTTKQILKI
+234 TKTTKQILKI
-244 IFAISIPMTIGSLV
+244 IFAVSIPMTIGSLV
-258 SELNGTIDTL
+258 AELNGTIDTL

-277 FQGLEGGKVALE
+277 FQGALEGGKEALE

-295 SGMVSKVETI
+295 SGMVSKIETI

-327 IAKKEKEKA
+327 LAKKDKETA

-342 SLFFTIIIIAP
+342 SFFLSIIIIAP
-353 CATGLISLAE
+353 CAVGLMTLAE

-372 SYDGARLLQITSISM
+372 SYEGATILQITSISM
-387 VFVALSY
+387 IFVALSY
-394 VINGGLYGIG
+394 VINGGLYGLG

-416 ATVKTILN
+416 AGVKTILN

-446 MINFIIC
+446 GINFIIC
-453 AYCLNKYI
+453 SWCLSKYI
-461 KLNIN
+461 KLDIK
-466 FKKNIFKPVFSS
+466 FSKHIFKPLFSAGT
-478 VVMGISVYYMQKGL
+478 MGIAAYLIHKTLINVIGNSKATIIAIFV
-492 YGIIGNTRATAIS
+492 GIITYA
-505 ILAGI
+505 
-510 VIYGIMITV
+510 IMIIA

-525 DDFYMIPFGTKI
+525 EDMYMIPFGTKL
-537 YKLLVKLKIYK
+537 YKLLTKLGIYK
-548 EESNIEKGGY
+548 EEKV

>member
-1 MEKVKKKKSVS
+1 MIKGKEKKSNS

-26 IKILGFAYRLV
+26 IKVLGFVYRLV

-83 IGDYRGAHN
+83 IGDHKGAHN
-92 IFKTALKVFTT
+92 IFKTALKVFTG
-103 IGIILSL
+103 IGVVLSL
-110 ALFFGAETI
+110 GLFFGAEKI
-119 AIHIINVEGVKYTLM
+119 AVNIINVEGVKYTLM
-134 VLAPA
+134 VLSPA

-145 GAVMRGYFA
+145 GAVFRGYFA

-189 AKMAAAGNLSSTV
+189 AIMAAAGNLSSTI
-202 AIIIAFIYIVIFYSR
+202 AIIIAFIYIVIFYSK

-224 DCKNQ
+224 ECKNQ
-229 TVQAE
+229 KVETE
-234 SKTTKQILKI
+234 NKTTKQILKI

-258 SELNGTIDTL
+258 AELNGTIDTL

-277 FQGLEGGKVALE
+277 FQGLEGGKAALE
-289 AKAMQL
+289 EKAMQL
-295 SGMVSKVETI
+295 SGMVSKIETI

-313 AAFCTALVPAIAAS
+313 AAFCTALVPAIASS
-327 IAKKEKEKA
+327 IARKDKETA
-336 IKRLSF
+336 VKRLSF
-342 SLFFTIIIIAP
+342 SFFFTIIIIAP
-353 CATGLISLAE
+353 CAVGLMVLAE

-372 SYDGARLLQITSISM
+372 SYEGASILQITSISM

-404 KTHIPAIALAIG
+404 KTHIPAIALTIG
-416 ATVKTILN
+416 AGVKTVLN
-424 IILVSNPKINILGSP
+424 IILVSNPQINILGSP
-439 ISSTVCQ
+439 ISSTICQ

-453 AYCLNKYI
+453 ACCLRKYI
-461 KLNIN
+461 KIKLN
-466 FKKNIFKPVFSS
+466 FKKNIFKPVFSA
-478 VVMGISVYYMQKGL
+478 VIMGIAVYIVHSLLIGM
-492 YGIIGNTRATAIS
+492 IGNAKATIIA
-505 ILAGI
+505 ILAGVI
-510 VIYGIMITV
+510 VYGIMIIA
-519 TKTLNK
+519 TKTLEK
-525 DDFYMIPFGTKI
+525 QDFYMIPFGTKI
-537 YKLLVKLKIYK
+537 YKILVRLRIYK
-548 EESNIEKGGY
+548 EKIIEE

>member
-1 MEKVKKKKSVS
+1 MEEVKKKKQTS
-12 FMKNVLMLMIAQVL
+12 FMKNVLMLMVAQVA
-26 IKILGFAYRLV
+26 IKILGFLYRLV

-83 IGDYRGAHN
+83 IGDHKGAHK
-92 IFKTALKVFTT
+92 IFKTALKTFTT
-103 IGIILSL
+103 IGIVMSL
-110 ALFFGAETI
+110 GLFFGADFI
-119 AIHIINVEGVKYTLM
+119 AKNVINVEGVKYTLM

-145 GAVMRGYFA
+145 GAVLRGYFA

-167 LEQFLNCLL
+167 LEQFLNCVL
-176 TITFVYAT
+176 TILFVYST
-184 IGQDT
+184 IGKDT
-189 AKMAAAGNLSSTV
+189 AIMAAAGNLSSTI
-202 AIIIAFIYIVIFYSR
+202 AIIIAFIYIIIFYKK
-217 QRKEILE
+217 QKPEILE

-229 TVQAE
+229 TVQME
-234 SKTTKQILKI
+234 TKTTKQILKI
-244 IFAISIPMTIGSLV
+244 IFAVSIPMTIGSLV
-258 SELNGTIDTL
+258 AELNGTIDTL

-277 FQGLEGGKVALE
+277 FQGALEGGKEALE

-295 SGMVSKVETI
+295 SGMVSKIETI

-327 IAKKEKEKA
+327 LAKKDKETA

-342 SLFFTIIIIAP
+342 SFFLSIIIIAP
-353 CATGLISLAE
+353 CAVGLMTLAE

-372 SYDGARLLQITSISM
+372 SYEGATILQITSISM
-387 VFVALSY
+387 IFVALSY
-394 VINGGLYGIG
+394 VINGGLYGLG

-416 ATVKTILN
+416 AGVKTILN

-446 MINFIIC
+446 GINFIIC
-453 AYCLNKYI
+453 SWYLSKYI
-461 KLNIN
+461 KLDIK
-466 FKKNIFKPVFSS
+466 FSKHIFKPLFSAGT
-478 VVMGISVYYMQKGL
+478 MGIAAYLIHKTLINVIGNSKATIIAIFV
-492 YGIIGNTRATAIS
+492 GIITYA
-505 ILAGI
+505 
-510 VIYGIMITV
+510 IMIIAN
-519 TKTLNK
+519 KTLNK
-525 DDFYMIPFGTKI
+525 EDMYMIPFGTKL
-537 YKLLVKLKIYK
+537 YKLLTKLGIYK
-548 EESNIEKGGY
+548 EEKV